1 MKQTKLEFL
10 VGSFVLLG
18 LAAIVYLTVK
28 LGSGSLIGGDT
39 YNLEA
44 RFDNASGL
52 NVGGSVHVAGV
63 PVGRVEGIRVDPKDF
78 SAIVTVSV
86 LSGLNLPTDSMASIK
101 TTGLIGDKYISLS
114 PGADETSLRPGER
127 ITMTESSVDI
137 ESLIGKMAFGS
148 VDKEKDS
155 TTNNAAKPLTP

>member
-10 VGSFVLLG
+10 VGCFVLLG
-18 LAAIVYLTVK
+18 IAAIIYLTLK
-28 LGSGSLIGGDT
+28 LGAGSIISGDT
-39 YNLEA
+39 YALEA

-63 PVGRVEGIRVDPKDF
+63 PVGRVEGIRVDPKDY
-78 SAIVTVSV
+78 SAIVTISV
-86 LSGLNLPTDSMASIK
+86 LSGLNLPADSMASIK

-114 PGADETSLRPGER
+114 PGAEETSLKAGER
-127 ITMTESSVDI
+127 ITMTESAVDI

-148 VDKEKDS
+148 VDKEQNVSKDNS
-155 TTNNAAKPLTP
+155 KPLTP